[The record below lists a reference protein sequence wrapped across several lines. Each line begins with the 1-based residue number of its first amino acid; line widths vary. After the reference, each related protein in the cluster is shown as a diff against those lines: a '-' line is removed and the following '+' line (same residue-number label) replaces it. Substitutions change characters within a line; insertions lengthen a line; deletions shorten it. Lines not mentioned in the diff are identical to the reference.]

1 MWMFLR
7 TVFLYKVQ
15 MAQACLNL
23 LQTPGRGGKAPSLD
37 KDPVLR
43 SLARV
48 MKLGTLG
55 LGLVYEA
62 VR

>member
-1 MWMFLR
+1 MFLR

-43 SLARV
+43 SLAGHIRAG
-48 MKLGTLG
+48 LGT
-55 LGLVYEA
+55 
-62 VR
+62 